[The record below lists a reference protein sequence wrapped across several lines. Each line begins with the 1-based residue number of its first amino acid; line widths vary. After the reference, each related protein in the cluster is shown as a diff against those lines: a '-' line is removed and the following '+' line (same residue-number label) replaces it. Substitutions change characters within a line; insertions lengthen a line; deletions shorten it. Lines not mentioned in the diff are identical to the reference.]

1 MITVTYLDSLDNVIT
16 ADNVRSVTLTPH
28 HDRSLP
34 ESITLNAEIGG
45 GGQLSRGTIV
55 PIENV
60 QSITVELADSSGEE
74 P

>member
-16 ADNVRSVTLTPH
+16 ADNVRSITLTPH

-55 PIENV
+55 PIEKV
-60 QSITVELADSSGEE
+60 QSITVDVAGAESE
-74 P
+74 